1 MKRDVIAIALGVV
14 VGLIGLGIIYYQPAW
29 FVWLKE

>member
-1 MKRDVIAIALGVV
+1 MKRGAIVLGVV
-14 VGLIGLGIIYYQPAW
+14 AGLIGLGIIYYQPAW